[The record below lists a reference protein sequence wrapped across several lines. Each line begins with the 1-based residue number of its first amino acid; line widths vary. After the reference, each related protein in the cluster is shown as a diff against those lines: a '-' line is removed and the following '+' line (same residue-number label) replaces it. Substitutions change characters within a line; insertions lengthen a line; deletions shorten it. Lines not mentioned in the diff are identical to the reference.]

1 MGAPKMGESNQA
13 EDRKVRDAV
22 QKVIDGLI
30 SFDDETRTRIL
41 RTAATFY
48 QLDAAT
54 VRRSNGSGVASGYS
68 KDLGAP
74 SFSDRQELSPK
85 EFLFQ
90 KQPKTDLERVGCL
103 AYYLTHYRDTPH
115 FKTVDI
121 SKLNTEAAQIKFS
134 NTAYAVA
141 NAANAGL
148 LASAGKGAKQ
158 ISALGERY
166 VDALPDRNAA
176 KEVMAS
182 MRRRRNRRN
191 SQIRKQA

>member
-1 MGAPKMGESNQA
+1 MADPTQS

-30 SFDDETRTRIL
+30 AFDDDTRLRIL

-48 QLDAAT
+48 QLDAIT
-54 VRRSNGSGVASGYS
+54 GSRRNGAGTTHAHSRDV
-68 KDLGAP
+68 GAP
-74 SFSDRQELSPK
+74 SFSDRQQLSPK

-90 KQPKTDLERVGCL
+90 KQPRTDVERAACL
-103 AYYLTHYRDTPH
+103 AYYLTHYRDMPH

-134 NTAYAVA
+134 NTAYAVV
-141 NAANAGL
+141 NAVNAGL

-158 ISALGERY
+158 ISAPGERY

-176 KEVMAS
+176 REVMTS
-182 MRRRRNRRN
+182 LRRRRNRRKMPV
-191 SQIRKQA
+191 RAEE

>member
-1 MGAPKMGESNQA
+1 MADATQS

-30 SFDDETRTRIL
+30 TFDDDTRLRIL

-54 VRRSNGSGVASGYS
+54 GQRPNGAGVRPPYS
-68 KDLGAP
+68 KDAGAP

-90 KQPKTDLERVGCL
+90 KQPKTDLERVACL
-103 AYYLTHYRDTPH
+103 AYYLTHFRDTPH
-115 FKTVDI
+115 FKTIDI
-121 SKLNTEAAQIKFS
+121 SRLNTEAAQIKFS

-166 VDALPDRNAA
+166 VDALPDHNAA
-176 KEVMAS
+176 KEVMES
-182 MRRRRNRRN
+182 MRRRRNRRKA
-191 SQIRKQA
+191 QVTKQA

>member
-1 MGAPKMGESNQA
+1 MAESTQA

-30 SFDDETRTRIL
+30 SFDDETRLRIL

-48 QLDAAT
+48 EIDAGT
-54 VRRSNGSGVASGYS
+54 GRHSNGSAIVASHT
-68 KDLGAP
+68 KDPGAP
-74 SFSDRQELSPK
+74 SFSDRQELTPK
-85 EFLFQ
+85 GFLFQ
-90 KQPKTDLERVGCL
+90 KQPKTDVERVACL
-103 AYYLTHYRDTPH
+103 AYYLTHYRDMPH

-121 SKLNTEAAQIKFS
+121 SRLNTEAAQIKFS

-158 ISALGERY
+158 ISAPGERY
-166 VDALPDRNAA
+166 VDALPDRSAA
-176 KEVMAS
+176 KEVMAT
-182 MRRRRNRRN
+182 MRSRRSRRKTRTKKH
-191 SQIRKQA
+191 S

>member
-1 MGAPKMGESNQA
+1 MAESTQA

-30 SFDDETRTRIL
+30 TFDDDTRQRIL

-48 QLDAAT
+48 ELDPAAAQ
-54 VRRSNGSGVASGYS
+54 RLNGVGAKHGYS
-68 KDLGAP
+68 TDVGAP
-74 SFSDRQELSPK
+74 TFSDRQELPPK

-90 KQPKTDLERVGCL
+90 KQPKTDQERVACL
-103 AYYLTHYRDTPH
+103 AYYLTHFRDTAH

-141 NAANAGL
+141 NAANVGL

-182 MRRRRNRRN
+182 MRRRHNRRK
-191 SQIRKQA
+191 SQAKK

>member
-1 MGAPKMGESNQA
+1 MAESTQIG
-13 EDRKVRDAV
+13 DRKVRDAV

-30 SFDDETRTRIL
+30 NFDDDARVRIL

-48 QLDAAT
+48 ELDALT
-54 VRRSNGSGVASGYS
+54 GMHSNGVGAGQQYS
-68 KDLGAP
+68 KDAGAP
-74 SFSDRQELSPK
+74 LFADRQELSPK
-85 EFLFQ
+85 DFLFQ
-90 KQPKTDLERVGCL
+90 KQPKTDIERVACL
-103 AYYLTHYRDTPH
+103 AYYLTHYRNTPH

-121 SKLNTEAAQIKFS
+121 SKLNTEGAQIKFS

-141 NAANAGL
+141 NAANDGL

-176 KEVMAS
+176 KEVKAS
-182 MRRRRNRRN
+182 MRRRRNRRK
-191 SQIRKQA
+191 SQTGKQA

>member
-1 MGAPKMGESNQA
+1 MAELTQA
-13 EDRKVRDAV
+13 EDRKVRDVV

-30 SFDDETRTRIL
+30 SFDNDTRFRIL

-48 QLDAAT
+48 DLDVGPAPRA
-54 VRRSNGSGVASGYS
+54 NGMGARADYS
-68 KDLGAP
+68 KDPGAP
-74 SFSDRQELSPK
+74 SFANRQELSPK

-90 KQPKTDLERVGCL
+90 KQPKTDLERVACL

-121 SKLNTEAAQIKFS
+121 SKLNTEAAQIKLS

-158 ISALGERY
+158 ISAPGERY

-182 MRRRRNRRN
+182 MRRRRNRRKAHVKN
-191 SQIRKQA
+191 QV

>member
-1 MGAPKMGESNQA
+1 MADTSLT

-30 SFDDETRTRIL
+30 SFDDDTRARIL

-48 QLDAAT
+48 ELDAGSSLRGNGGG
-54 VRRSNGSGVASGYS
+54 VRPDHSQSHNR
-68 KDLGAP
+68 DPGAP
-74 SFSDRQELSPK
+74 SFSSHQELSPK

-90 KQPKTDLERVGCL
+90 KQPTTDVERVACL
-103 AYYLTHYRDTPH
+103 AYYLSHFRDTPH
-115 FKTVDI
+115 LKTVDV
-121 SKLNTEAAQIKFS
+121 SKLNTEAAQVKFS

-158 ISALGERY
+158 ISAMGERF
-166 VDALPDRNAA
+166 VDALPDRGAA
-176 KEVMAS
+176 KEVLTS
-182 MRRRRNRRN
+182 MRRKRSRR
-191 SQIRKQA
+191 KAQAKLSE